1 MRFIKNGPEVPDR
14 LVESH
19 EDGKVVFF
27 CGAGISYPAGL
38 PGFEG
43 LIRSLFEALGE
54 DPDFVEKAAFEEKR
68 FDVAIDLLERRIKKR
83 PMVREKI
90 QAILTPGDLTNPAST
105 NTHKAIL
112 TLGKSKDNSLRVV
125 TTNFDRIFL
134 EVDPSLIPYAAP
146 LLPIP
151 KHSRW
156 NGLVH
161 LHGLLPKDNDPT
173 ILNNLVVSSGD
184 FGLAYL
190 TERWASRFVTELFRN
205 YVVCFVG
212 YSLGDPV
219 LRYMLDALAADR
231 ILGEESDDVFAFA
244 PFNEGRE
251 YEEKRDW
258 QAKGVVPIL
267 YCEAGCHDLLHKTLF
282 EWAGLYRDGMTGK
295 RAIITHEAVMP
306 PSRNT
311 SDGQVDRV
319 IWALMDPTVTKAFA
333 DLDPLPPVEW
343 LDVFAEP
350 RFKLS
355 DLCGLG
361 VTRALSNEDVKSFSF
376 IYRPAPQNNNSN
388 MALVS
393 IADADSLAPRLDE
406 VMWHIARWICRHL
419 SEQKVLT
426 WVVKSGCSLHPQLRE
441 LVTRELDADPPRIS
455 GPLALIWRLIC
466 AGLGTSMR
474 NYSSMSLYRWCNR
487 FKRFGWSISLKRE
500 LSQMLRPIVGL
511 REPLQWDAQSED
523 GEEDQGDCRSAKR
536 AADYA
541 SWEICLR
548 IGESPWVKLREIKEC
563 TDWPKLAI
571 GSLSEFTTCLEEAL
585 DLMAELGEVS
595 WQSDLS
601 YIARPS
607 ISDHPQNNNF
617 HDWTALIQVC
627 RDAWLSTA
635 THAPAL
641 ANSELERWNLIKYP
655 LFKRLVFHVATESSL
670 INHTQGLKFLL
681 QDNAWWLWSPET
693 QRESLRLLIHVAD
706 RLDGAQRCE
715 LCTVILEEPPRAM
728 YREGLEAKDWR
739 EIVDRKVWV
748 RLKIWEKTGSEM
760 PGEAKERLAEISA
773 RFLQWQLAPDDQDH
787 FPYRMESGSGGSF
800 RRHTA
805 LPRQLEQLVDALKT
819 RPVDDHWY
827 EDDWKD
833 ICQTAPDKA
842 VAAIRV
848 LGENGIWNA
857 GVWRVA
863 LQMFAENEISS
874 TSLSEIG
881 PYLLHVPEDTFSN
894 LKHSYAWWLK
904 RLARQVPASSQQLW
918 FQLLDKIYE
927 YADTDVDVSDGEP
940 VHAAINNPV
949 GQATEA
955 ILDFWYQTEPA
966 GGSGLTQPVKSRL
979 TRLFDP
985 QPKGYV
991 HGRVIM
997 AAHLRDLFS
1006 GDPIWTTQMLLP
1018 YFNWTSNPAEARKIW
1033 KGYLWTPRI
1042 SAELV
1047 DAFKSSFL
1055 ATAHHYDDLGKHA
1068 SQYASLLTV
1077 AALELGQHFTKNELR
1092 AAFNAL
1098 PREGLAESAVML
1110 ARSLEGAEDRSEEYW
1125 SNRVKPLI
1133 ESIWPKSH
1141 EKRSSHES
1149 TALARICVHA
1159 RSLFIEAVAFLRP
1172 FLIKTKNFDLPLSEL
1187 AESGLAARYP
1197 LDALSLLIAIVD
1209 EDDPWPSKD
1218 LKTCLSQI
1226 SSTEPSL
1233 TSDPGFRH
1241 LEEYWERYDRGGG
1254 TN

>member
-43 LIRSLFEALGE
+43 LTQRLFEDLGE
-54 DPDFVEKAAFEEKR
+54 NLNSTEKAAFKEKR
-68 FDVAIDLLERRIKKR
+68 FDVAINLLETRLNSR

-90 QAILTPGDLTNPAST
+90 QTILTPPDLENPVST
-105 NTHKAIL
+105 NTHKSIL

-134 EVDPSLIPYAAP
+134 EVAPYLTVYAAP

-151 KHSRW
+151 KKSRW

-173 ILNNLVVSSGD
+173 ALNNLVVSSGD

-190 TERWASRFVTELFRN
+190 TERWASRFVSELFRN

-231 ILGEESDDVFAFA
+231 ILGEDSDDVFAFA
-244 PFNEGRE
+244 PFSEGRE
-251 YEEKRDW
+251 DEEKRDW

-267 YCEAGCHDLLHKTLF
+267 YCEAGSHDLLHKTLF

-295 RAIITHEAVMP
+295 RAIIVHEAVMP
-306 PSRNT
+306 PSRNA

-319 IWALMDPTVTKAFA
+319 IWALMDPMMTKAFA
-333 DLDPLPPVEW
+333 DLDPVPPVEW

-350 RFKLS
+350 RFKIC
-355 DLCGLG
+355 DLRSLG
-361 VTRALSNEDVKSFSF
+361 VSQPSSIEDVKSFSLVN
-376 IYRPAPQNNNSN
+376 RPAPHNNNSN
-388 MALVS
+388 MVLVS
-393 IADADSLAPRLDE
+393 VADADFLAPRLDE
-406 VMWHIARWICRHL
+406 VMGHIAKWICRHL
-419 SEQKVLT
+419 DQQKVLT
-426 WVVKSGCSLHPQLRE
+426 WVIQSGCSLHPHLRE

-455 GPLALIWRLIC
+455 GPLAVIWRLIC
-466 AGLGTSMR
+466 VGLGTNMR

-487 FKRFGWSISLKRE
+487 FKRFGWSVSLKRE

-511 REPLQWDAQSED
+511 REPLQWDALWEN
-523 GEEDQGDCRSAKR
+523 GEEDQGDRPRAKQAR
-536 AADYA
+536 DYA

-548 IGESPWVKLREIKEC
+548 IGESPWEKLKEIKEC

-571 GSLSEFTTCLEEAL
+571 DSLSEFTTCLQEAL

-617 HDWTALIQVC
+617 RDWTALIQIC
-627 RDAWLSTA
+627 RDAWLCTA
-635 THAPAL
+635 TAAPVL
-641 ANSELERWNLIKYP
+641 AESELERWNLIKYP
-655 LFKRLVFHVATESSL
+655 LFKRLVFHGATESPL

-681 QDNAWWLWSPET
+681 QDHAWWLWSPET
-693 QRESLRLLIHVAD
+693 QRESLRLLIHLAD
-706 RLDGAQRCE
+706 RLDGSQRSE
-715 LCTVILEEPPRAM
+715 LCNVILAGPPRSM
-728 YREGLEAKDWR
+728 YREDLEDEEWSG
-739 EIVDRKVWV
+739 IVDRKVWL
-748 RLKIWEKTGSEM
+748 RLKILETTGSEM
-760 PGEAKERLAEISA
+760 TCEAKERLAEISA
-773 RFLQWQLAPDDQDH
+773 KFPKWQLSPDDQDQ

-800 RRHTA
+800 RTHIV
-805 LPRQLEQLVDALKT
+805 LPRQHEQLVNALKT

-833 ICQTAPDKA
+833 ICQTVPDKA
-842 VAAIRV
+842 MAAIRI
-848 LGENGIWNA
+848 LGENEIWNA

-863 LQMFAENEISS
+863 LQVFAENEIGL

-881 PYLLHVPEDTFSN
+881 PSLLQVPKDTYSN
-894 LKHSYAWWLK
+894 LKHAYAWWLK
-904 RLARQVPASSQQLW
+904 RLAGQVPSSSHQLW
-918 FQLLDKIYE
+918 FQLLDKIFE
-927 YADTDVDVSDGEP
+927 YATDEVSDGEP

-955 ILDFWYQTEPA
+955 LLDFWYQAEPA
-966 GGSGLTQPVKSRL
+966 VDSGLPEPIKLRL

-985 QPKGYV
+985 QPREYV

-997 AAHLRDLFS
+997 AAHLRSLYS

-1018 YFNWTSNPAEARKIW
+1018 FFNWAAKPAEAKGMW
-1033 KGYLWTPRI
+1033 EGYLWTPRL
-1042 SAELV
+1042 SAELL

-1055 ATAHHYDDLGKHA
+1055 ATAHHYPDLGKHA
-1068 SQYASLLTV
+1068 SQYASLLVV
-1077 AALELGQHFTKNELR
+1077 AALELDKHFTKNELR
-1092 AAFNAL
+1092 EAFNAL
-1098 PREGLAESAVML
+1098 PQQGLAESAVML
-1110 ARSLEGAEDRSEEYW
+1110 ARSHEGAEDRSEEYW

-1141 EKRSSHES
+1141 EKRSSRES
-1149 TALARICVHA
+1149 TALAKICVRA
-1159 RSLFIEAVAFLRP
+1159 RSFFPEAVGFLMPLLR
-1172 FLIKTKNFDLPLSEL
+1172 KTKNFDLPLSEL
-1187 AESGLAARYP
+1187 GESGLATKYP
-1197 LDALSLLIAIVD
+1197 LDALSLLHAIVD
-1209 EDDPWPSKD
+1209 EDDPWPSED
-1218 LKTCLSQI
+1218 LKMCLDQI
-1226 SSTEPSL
+1226 RSTEPSL
-1233 TSDPGFRH
+1233 TSNPHFRR
-1241 LEEYWERYDRGGG
+1241 LQEYWARYDRGGG

>member
-1 MRFIKNGPEVPDR
+1 MRFIKDGPEVPDR

-43 LIRSLFEALGE
+43 LTRRLFEDLGE
-54 DPDFVEKAAFEEKR
+54 DLNSTEKAAFEEKR
-68 FDVAIDLLERRIKKR
+68 FDVAIDLLERRIRNR

-90 QAILTPGDLTNPAST
+90 QTILTPPDLANPIST

-134 EVDPSLIPYAAP
+134 EVDPSLMPYAAP

-151 KHSRW
+151 KKSRW

-173 ILNNLVVSSGD
+173 ALNSLVVSSGD

-244 PFNEGRE
+244 PFREGRE
-251 YEEKRDW
+251 DADKRDW

-267 YCEAGCHDLLHKTLF
+267 YCEAGSHDLLHKTLF

-295 RAIITHEAVMP
+295 RAIIAREAVMP
-306 PSRNT
+306 PSGNA

-333 DLDPLPPVEW
+333 DLDPIPPVEW
-343 LDVFAEP
+343 LDVFAES
-350 RFKLS
+350 RFKIS
-355 DLCGLG
+355 DLCSLG
-361 VTRALSNEDVKSFSF
+361 VTQPSSIEDVKSFSLVN
-376 IYRPAPQNNNSN
+376 RPAPQNNNSN

-393 IADADSLAPRLDE
+393 IADADFLAPRLDE
-406 VMWHIARWICRHL
+406 VMGHIARWICRHL
-419 SEQKVLT
+419 DQQKVLT
-426 WVVKSGCSLHPQLRE
+426 WVIKSGCSLHPQFRE
-441 LVTRELDADPPRIS
+441 LVTRELIADPPRIS

-487 FKRFGWSISLKRE
+487 FKRFGWSVSLKRE

-511 REPLQWDAQSED
+511 REPLQWDAQREN
-523 GEEDQGDCRSAKR
+523 GEEDRGDRLRTKLAR
-536 AADYA
+536 DYA

-548 IGESPWVKLREIKEC
+548 IGESPWGKLNEIKEC

-571 GSLSEFTTCLEEAL
+571 DSLSEFTTCLKEAL
-585 DLMAELGEVS
+585 DLMAELGDAS

-617 HDWTALIQVC
+617 HDWTALINIC
-627 RDAWLSTA
+627 RDAWLSTS
-635 THAPAL
+635 TGAPTL
-641 ANSELERWNLIKYP
+641 AESELERWNLIKYP
-655 LFKRLVFHVATESSL
+655 LFKRLIFHVATESPL

-681 QDNAWWLWSPET
+681 QDNAQWLWSPET
-693 QRESLRLLIHVAD
+693 QRESLRLLIHLVARFD
-706 RLDGAQRCE
+706 VSQRSE
-715 LCTVILEEPPRAM
+715 LCNVILAGPPRSM
-728 YREGLEAKDWR
+728 YREDLEDEEWSG
-739 EIVDRKVWV
+739 IVDRKIWL
-748 RLKIWEKTGSEM
+748 RLKIWETTGSEM
-760 PGEAKERLAEISA
+760 TGEAKERLVEISA
-773 RFLQWQLAPDDQDH
+773 KFPKWQLSPDDQDQ

-800 RRHTA
+800 RTHIV
-805 LPRQLEQLVDALKT
+805 LPRQHEQLVNALKT

-842 VAAIRV
+842 MAAIRI

-863 LQMFAENEISS
+863 LQVFAESEIGL

-881 PYLLHVPEDTFSN
+881 PSLLQVPKDTYSN
-894 LKHSYAWWLK
+894 LKHAYAWWLK
-904 RLARQVPASSQQLW
+904 RLARQVPSSSHQLW
-918 FQLLDKIYE
+918 FQLLDKILE
-927 YADTDVDVSDGEP
+927 YATDEVSDGEP

-955 ILDFWYQTEPA
+955 LLDFWYQTEPA
-966 GGSGLTQPVKSRL
+966 VDSGLPEPIKLRL

-985 QPKGYV
+985 QPREYV

-997 AAHLRDLFS
+997 AAHLRSLYS
-1006 GDPIWTTQMLLP
+1006 GDPVWTTQMLLP
-1018 YFNWTSNPAEARKIW
+1018 FFNWDTNPVEVKGIW
-1033 KGYLWTPRI
+1033 EGYLWTPRL
-1042 SAELV
+1042 SAELL

-1055 ATAHHYDDLGKHA
+1055 ATAHHYPDLGKHD

-1077 AALELGQHFTKNELR
+1077 AALELGQHFIKNELR
-1092 AAFNAL
+1092 EAFNAL
-1098 PREGLAESAVML
+1098 PKQGLAESAVML
-1110 ARSLEGAEDRSEEYW
+1110 VRSLEGAEDRSEEYW

-1149 TALARICVHA
+1149 TALARICVLA
-1159 RSLFIEAVAFLRP
+1159 RSLFPEAVAFLMP

-1187 AESGLAARYP
+1187 AESGLATKYP
-1197 LDALSLLIAIVD
+1197 LDSLSLLIAIVD
-1209 EDDPWPSKD
+1209 EDDPWPAKD
-1218 LKTCLSQI
+1218 LKTCLDQI
-1226 SSTEPSL
+1226 SSTESNL
-1233 TSDPGFRH
+1233 SSDSGFRR
-1241 LEEYWERYDRGGG
+1241 LQEYWARYERSGG